1 MVESALLSELKRLLL
16 VCSNVRFLWEG
27 QGKFSHRKMAQNQTL
42 GDKRIIAISSDP
54 EDKLNGKSCTIGQD
68 QDYSCAAVSGQL
80 TLFLDPNI
88 ASDDYET
95 FNATVDS
102 TQEAI
107 FTIMSTGLL
116 NNRTVNGNI
125 IGVIYVKQKQESPVG
140 TEPIAVETSK
150 RFTSKQYALA
160 FGLGFSLL
168 ILLCIVSFF
177 AIKKRKIAADK
188 RKESKSKS
196 VRSGSAPTRSV
207 ANKLPFGMSSNV
219 EGENISRQPKKVER
233 HVQDVSGNESGR
245 DQLDRAVDVE
255 SQIRGASQHFQDVSG
270 QENSREP
277 SQEYAESESQHDLQT
292 EKSTERDTTQDNRPG
307 P

>member
-1 MVESALLSELKRLLL
+1 
-16 VCSNVRFLWEG
+16 
-27 QGKFSHRKMAQNQTL
+27 
-42 GDKRIIAISSDP
+42 
-54 EDKLNGKSCTIGQD
+54 
-68 QDYSCAAVSGQL
+68 
-80 TLFLDPNI
+80 LDPNI

-233 HVQDVSGNESGR
+233 LVQDVSGNESGR

-255 SQIRGASQHFQDVSG
+255 SQIPGASQHFQDVSG